1 MIRDS
6 PFEISW

>member
-1 MIRDS
+1 VIQDS